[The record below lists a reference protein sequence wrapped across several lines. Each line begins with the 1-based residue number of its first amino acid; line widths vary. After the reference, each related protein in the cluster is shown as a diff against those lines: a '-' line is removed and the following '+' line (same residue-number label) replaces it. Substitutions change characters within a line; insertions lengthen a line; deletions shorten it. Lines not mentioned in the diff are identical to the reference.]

1 MHYILIF
8 GLIILAVI
16 FKAVIDMFN
25 LAASSTAGSPIVF
38 LSLVVFIFIIA
49 LYFLTRKVRLIY
61 EDREFELFEK
71 QEEYKKRRD
80 DFLATL
86 EQRKINLDTEV
97 NEKVNKGIEKEKNN
111 IRGRER
117 KLDGRISNLNSEVA
131 TKVNNQ
137 VAIREQK
144 LIEHQEILDIAR
156 SSAQKRIQKLVDASY
171 KFKVKTLLA
180 GVSLKNQHTKHEQM
194 LKEKEL
200 YQQIRINVEE
210 FGLEDNSDWDV
221 VKKQF
226 YEKLQLLER
235 AQMEKDIQTELKR
248 QMREEKQREQEL
260 QQRQKE
266 AEEEEKRLEEQRTAI
281 AKALEAAEGSY
292 KAELEKQREELEQK
306 ITEVH
311 LQYERAKSMAQLTK
325 QGHVY
330 VISNIGSFG
339 NNVFKVG
346 MTRRLEPM
354 DRVKELGD
362 ASVPFEFDV
371 HAMISC
377 NDAPALEKVL
387 HENLQRY
394 QVNKVNLRKEF
405 FRVDLEEVI
414 NLVEQHHGK
423 VEYIADP
430 IALQYYQTLEMES

>member
-8 GLIILAVI
+8 GLIILAII

-25 LAASSTAGSPIVF
+25 LAASSAAGSPIVF

-111 IRGRER
+111 IRDRER

-144 LIEHQEILDIAR
+144 LIEHQEILDIAK

-210 FGLEDNSDWDV
+210 FGLEDNSDWDA

-394 QVNKVNLRKEF
+394 QVNKVNPRKEF

>member
-25 LAASSTAGSPIVF
+25 LAASSAAGSPIVF

-111 IRGRER
+111 IRDRER

-144 LIEHQEILDIAR
+144 LIEHQEILDIAK

-210 FGLEDNSDWDV
+210 FGLEDNSDWDA

-394 QVNKVNLRKEF
+394 QVNKVNPRKEF